1 MASAAEKLAAWQKA
15 LNGLPIF
22 MSVNLSSRQIIRR
35 DLINDL
41 RSILNKSNFIPGT
54 FKLELTESAVMEN
67 PEQAV
72 FILNK
77 VKSLGVGL
85 SLDDFGTG
93 HSSLSYLSRFPFDII
108 KVDKSF
114 VKDMNPK
121 RDVLLRSIISMAHDL
136 GSAGRH
142 RGRLHRQ
149 GRQTAARAELRIC
162 AELHVRRAGERRNGA
177 AAGEGAEPGEGLERS
192 VSSSP
197 SYFIASKGV
206 CQCVVKRGRGWP
218 VHSSVFSER

>member
-1 MASAAEKLAAWQKA
+1 MRWEHPRRGPIPPSEFIPLAESCDLIDQIGQFAMASAAEKLAAWQKA

-114 VKDMNPK
+114 VKDANPK
-121 RDVLLRSIISMAHDL
+121 RDVLLRSIISMAHDMGL
-136 GSAGRH
+136 QVVTEGVANDKDVKQLRELNCEYVQSFMFGEPVNAETAL
-142 RGRLHRQ
+142 RL
-149 GRQTAARAELRIC
+149 
-162 AELHVRRAGERRNGA
+162 
-177 AAGEGAEPGEGLERS
+177 
-192 VSSSP
+192 
-197 SYFIASKGV
+197 
-206 CQCVVKRGRGWP
+206 VKEQNLAK
-218 VHSSVFSER
+218 V